1 VVILFGDSVKGD
13 GVRKL
18 VEFGNWLGIPV
29 KYCALVDYSNSRGA
43 IDMGLVPELLPGYR
57 ASGAGGLTVREMLAA
72 ADLDAFWV
80 VGANPLKEAPL
91 ASPNAFVVVQDMFLT
106 ESAQRADVLLPAASA
121 YEKNGTVTN

>member
-1 VVILFGDSVKGD
+1 KGD
-13 GVRKL
+13 RVGQL
-18 VEFGNWLGIPV
+18 VDFGRSLGTAV
-29 KYCALVDYSNSRGA
+29 KYCPLVDYSNSRGA

-57 ASGAGGLTVREMLAA
+57 ASGAPGLTVREMLAA
-72 ADLDAFWV
+72 EDLDAFWV
-80 VGANPLKEAPL
+80 VGANPLKEGPL